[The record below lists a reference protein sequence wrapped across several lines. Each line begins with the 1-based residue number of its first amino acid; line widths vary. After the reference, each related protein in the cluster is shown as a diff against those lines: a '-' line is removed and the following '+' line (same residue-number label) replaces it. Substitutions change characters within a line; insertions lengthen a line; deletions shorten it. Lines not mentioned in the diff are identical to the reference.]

1 MTAVLILANP
11 EIRAKACRWIMAAP
25 DKARL
30 RLDEPKRT
38 LDQNAKFHA
47 MLTELVEQK
56 PVLNGVK
63 LDADGWKLVLM
74 QALGMEMRM
83 LPTLDG
89 NGWFPMGHK
98 SSKLSVRQFSDLV
111 ELLYAY
117 GAEQG
122 IVFSV

>member
-1 MTAVLILANP
+1 MTATLILATP

-25 DKARL
+25 DRSRL
-30 RLDEPKRT
+30 RLDEPKRS

-47 MLTELVEQK
+47 MLTELTAQK
-56 PVLNGVK
+56 PTLNGVK
-63 LDADGWKLVLM
+63 MDADSWKLVLL
-74 QALGMEMRM
+74 QALGTEMRM

-89 NGWFPMGHK
+89 DGWFPMGHR
-98 SSKLSVRQFSDLV
+98 SSRLSVRQFSDLV

-117 GAEQG
+117 GAKEG